1 MKIIFNILIVMVQLC
16 ASDSS
21 VYDWQ
26 VKTIERDSDFAND
39 FKVQTALNNER
50 QQDLLKI
57 SGKTNNIDYYYPNS
71 FNTQFN
77 TKSLDGS
84 SNKAS
89 AINNENKFDDQ
100 NNLNLNKKYKENS
113 NSMDNLDQT
122 KNSAKKFEAKNNE
135 KFKSKNDETNNHHYD
150 YNENQFYSKFNADV
164 LKSQEANKNNEH
176 DDQDRSEFNKNHK
189 LLDYHDEDNNSYHDL
204 NHLEHN
210 SYKQSKDQDK
220 FNNPNEQLG
229 FDSINKENGSYNKAK
244 IANKE
249 KQDRPIINHCSG
261 KYMNIESF
269 VGTNLFDSTAK
280 RCFTSEEV
288 ALLAIRKDF
297 ESLIPKDLPECLL
310 NDHMVA
316 LVLNYFYI
324 CHQMI
329 LKTTSLDSKHLV
341 QKAFYDTLGGYLNF
355 YMVPVTKYSYY
366 AGQISLNTAQQ
377 ILTLHQESK
386 QFLNT
391 NGNGWKAPL
400 QNVLM
405 ELKSVHIEPLHIAE
419 QHEDNCNEPS
429 FCMLLDIATDENQP
443 NDEQMI
449 VQLPKLEDEDGY
461 LANIWL
467 PFRRKR
473 TFDLKSQSSAYVL
486 VKFYETV
493 TKCYRFDNIDQQ
505 YYNQQFKIWLMENIN
520 IHLSDEQ
527 FYPGLGAVLR
537 IYEYLKKAKKDTNLF
552 GDNLVEL
559 QSKDESFVK
568 QQSPQIGS
576 RKTHNIKK
584 TKQRINNG
592 KNITDQTNAEQR
604 ERNQTIHHDAKIPLQ
619 INLEITKNALETQ
632 SNAISSEVEDNK
644 LDNPAQ
650 TNFTNTKSL
659 LRTID
664 LAPPQMVVIAIPVI
678 AIILVVIICCCKSF
692 CKKKKSQPQLKTKKN
707 SSSSS
712 SILLNSPVR
721 FFHIRKKS
729 LSDYSSTEPGNK
741 KNKRSVKIEKKPLL
755 NSDTSASSSPVR
767 NKKSIDKGKTKDSG
781 KK

>member
-1 MKIIFNILIVMVQLC
+1 MKIILNILTVMVQLC

-26 VKTIERDSDFAND
+26 VKTIERDSDFADD
-39 FKVQTALNNER
+39 FKVQTALNKER

-57 SGKTNNIDYYYPNS
+57 SGKTNKIDYYPNS

-77 TKSLDGS
+77 TKKLDGS
-84 SNKAS
+84 RNKAS
-89 AINNENKFDDQ
+89 GVNDKIIEK
-100 NNLNLNKKYKENS
+100 NKKYEDNL
-113 NSMDNLDQT
+113 NSMSNFDQM
-122 KNSAKKFEAKNNE
+122 KNSAKKFEAKNKE
-135 KFKSKNDETNNHHYD
+135 EYKSNNNDINDHYD
-150 YNENQFYSKFNADV
+150 YNADQFYSKFKDDL
-164 LKSQEANKNNEH
+164 LK
-176 DDQDRSEFNKNHK
+176 DQKDNRNYKYAVSDRRDFNHK

-210 SYKQSKDQDK
+210 SYKQSKDHH
-220 FNNPNEQLG
+220 
-229 FDSINKENGSYNKAK
+229 SIDEEIEEIEKTSN
-244 IANKE
+244 IE
-249 KQDRPIINHCSG
+249 KQDRPLINHCSG
-261 KYMNIESF
+261 KYTDIESF
-269 VGTNLFDSTAK
+269 VGTNLFDNSAK

-316 LVLNYFYI
+316 LLLNYFYI
-324 CHQMI
+324 CHQML
-329 LKTTSLDSKHLV
+329 LKTTSLGSKHLV

-355 YMVPVTKYSYY
+355 YMVPLTKYSYY

-400 QNVLM
+400 QNVLL
-405 ELKSVHIEPLHIAE
+405 ELKSVHIEPLHMAE
-419 QHEDNCNEPS
+419 QLEDNCNEPS
-429 FCMLLDIATDENQP
+429 FCMLLDITADVSQST
-443 NDEQMI
+443 DEQMI
-449 VQLPKLEDEDGY
+449 VQLPNLDEEDLNGY
-461 LANIWL
+461 LGNLWL

-473 TFDLKSQSSAYVL
+473 IFDLKSQSSAYVL

-493 TKCYRFDNIDQQ
+493 SKCYRFENIDQQ
-505 YYNQQFKIWLMENIN
+505 HYNQQFKIWLVENIN

-537 IYEYLKKAKKDTNLF
+537 IYEYLKRATKKDTNSF
-552 GDNLVEL
+552 GDNLAEL
-559 QSKDESFVK
+559 QSTDESFSK
-568 QQSPQIGS
+568 QPSPQIRS
-576 RKTHNIKK
+576 RKTHNIKR
-584 TKQRINNG
+584 TKQRILNG
-592 KNITDQTNAEQR
+592 KNRSEETNVEPR
-604 ERNQTIHHDAKIPLQ
+604 ERNQTKEKDVKIPLQ
-619 INLEITKNALETQ
+619 INLEITKDAFETQ
-632 SNAISSEVEDNK
+632 TNAISSEIEDNK
-644 LDNPAQ
+644 LDNAAQ
-650 TNFTNTKSL
+650 TNFTKSKSL

-664 LAPPQMVVIAIPVI
+664 YLTPPQIAVIAIPVV
-678 AIILVVIICCCKSF
+678 AIILVVTICCCKSF

-729 LSDYSSTEPGNK
+729 LSDYSTTEPGNK
-741 KNKRSVKIEKKPLL
+741 KIKKSVKIEKKPLL

-767 NKKSIDKGKTKDSG
+767 NKKSLDKAKAKDIG